1 MAKTS
6 VIYRQK
12 KREKL
17 VRKYAAK
24 RAELKRRASDSS
36 LGTEE
41 RMAAREALAKLP
53 RNSSPVRLRS
63 RCMLTGRGRGV
74 YRKFRLSRIKF
85 RELAHLGQLP
95 GVQKAS
101 W

>member
-6 VIYRQK
+6 AIHRQI

-24 RAELKRRASDSS
+24 RAELKRKSKDMKLSPEDRQ
-36 LGTEE
+36 
-41 RMAAREALAKLP
+41 AARESLAKLP
-53 RNSSPVRLRS
+53 RNSSPVRLRT
-63 RCMLTGRGRGV
+63 RCIVSGRPRAV
-74 YRKFRLSRIKF
+74 YRKFMLSRIAF
-85 RELAHLGQLP
+85 RELAHAGQLP
-95 GVQKAS
+95 GVHKAS

>member
-24 RAELKRRASDSS
+24 RAELKRRARDSS
-36 LGTEE
+36 LSPEE
-41 RMAAREALAKLP
+41 RMHARESLAKLP
-53 RNSSPVRLRS
+53 RNSSPVRLRN
-63 RCMLTGRGRGV
+63 RCMVTGRGRGV

-85 RELAHLGQLP
+85 RELALEGQLP